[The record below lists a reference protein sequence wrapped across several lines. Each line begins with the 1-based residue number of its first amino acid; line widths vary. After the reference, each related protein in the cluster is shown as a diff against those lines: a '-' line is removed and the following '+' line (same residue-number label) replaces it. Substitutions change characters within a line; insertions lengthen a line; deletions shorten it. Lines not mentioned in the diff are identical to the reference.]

1 MNNKA
6 EMDRELWE
14 RSAAFHGH
22 ICPGLTIG
30 YKAALY
36 ARDLLDLEFSQDEEV
51 VCVTENDACGV
62 DAISVVLGC
71 SVGRGNLLFRL
82 RGKQAFSFFNRKTG
96 KNVRLVLRDMPK
108 GEKSREEV
116 QREMMNTPPD
126 QLFAM
131 KEPPFAIPDGMRIF
145 TSVVCEGC
153 GEKAAENHIRL
164 QGGRNSVLTVSPHT
178 AGLCKGRSVI
188 DGKFAESLIG

>member
-1 MNNKA
+1 
-6 EMDRELWE
+6 MDRELWE

-82 RGKQAFSFFNRKTG
+82 RGETG
-96 KNVRLVLRDMPK
+96 I
-108 GEKSREEV
+108 
-116 QREMMNTPPD
+116 
-126 QLFAM
+126 LF
-131 KEPPFAIPDGMRIF
+131 
-145 TSVVCEGC
+145 
-153 GEKAAENHIRL
+153 L
-164 QGGRNSVLTVSPHT
+164 
-178 AGLCKGRSVI
+178 
-188 DGKFAESLIG
+188 